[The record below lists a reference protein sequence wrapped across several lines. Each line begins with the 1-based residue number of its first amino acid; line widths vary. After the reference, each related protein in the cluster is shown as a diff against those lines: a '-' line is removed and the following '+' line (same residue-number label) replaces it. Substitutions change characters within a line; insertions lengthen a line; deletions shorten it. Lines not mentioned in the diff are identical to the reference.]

1 MIYNSF
7 KWHWLSLNELKMNC
21 VLSRLLNPYTKHFCN
36 SYHVFHKLRFKTD
49 TFPRNF
55 YTGHFLL
62 QELDI
67 QQKRIRGKEVM
78 NYWNTLHIDFK
89 SKDDEDMRLEEW
101 DEVSEKL
108 SASAKLSNLWA
119 GMLLSSLTN
128 SFKIKRGQS
137 LYKYIQRK
145 GIHRSVLILSSYM
158 QLCGLGGYGV
168 HQEDI
173 LKTYEELKK
182 TGMLFNQSVIKSITV
197 GLSKTD
203 QWRECLHLLR
213 EMENL
218 APKSNLSS
226 AYANV
231 IVAAAHVGDY
241 ETVSQ
246 LLRYFGEKKWSPSN
260 NVYDAVLE
268 VSEKNDSFID
278 FFMNLMVK
286 NRWIPNQENAYKIK
300 QFYKNR

>member
-1 MIYNSF
+1 
-7 KWHWLSLNELKMNC
+7 
-21 VLSRLLNPYTKHFCN
+21 
-36 SYHVFHKLRFKTD
+36 
-49 TFPRNF
+49 
-55 YTGHFLL
+55 
-62 QELDI
+62 
-67 QQKRIRGKEVM
+67 
-78 NYWNTLHIDFK
+78 
-89 SKDDEDMRLEEW
+89 
-101 DEVSEKL
+101 
-108 SASAKLSNLWA
+108 
-119 GMLLSSLTN
+119 
-128 SFKIKRGQS
+128 
-137 LYKYIQRK
+137 
-145 GIHRSVLILSSYM
+145 M

-213 EMENL
+213 EMETL